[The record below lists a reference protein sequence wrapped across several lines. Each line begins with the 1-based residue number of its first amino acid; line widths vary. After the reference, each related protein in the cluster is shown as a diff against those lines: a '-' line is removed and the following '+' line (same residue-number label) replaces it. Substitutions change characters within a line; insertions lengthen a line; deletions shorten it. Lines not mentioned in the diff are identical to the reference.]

1 MGVSIRSLEFGVWSL
16 ESGVWS
22 EVWRGCG
29 VSYVSIEAPSSL
41 SSPGA
46 LCASNLIEMYLPK
59 RELLWLRW
67 VFALPSAW

>member
-1 MGVSIRSLEFGVWSL
+1 MD
-16 ESGVWS
+16 
-22 EVWRGCG
+22 
-29 VSYVSIEAPSSL
+29 VSIEAPSSL

-67 VFALPSAW
+67 VFALPSASSIGLDCTMRSLSVEPPPSCAAAAPERQVM